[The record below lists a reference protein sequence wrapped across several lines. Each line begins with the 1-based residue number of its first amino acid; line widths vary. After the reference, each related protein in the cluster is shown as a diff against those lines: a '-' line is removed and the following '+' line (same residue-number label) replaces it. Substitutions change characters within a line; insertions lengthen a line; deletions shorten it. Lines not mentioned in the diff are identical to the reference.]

1 MPAARILV
9 LDHTGAKSGVRRS
22 SPLMYHE
29 EGGVLAV
36 VASKGGQPTNPAWFH
51 NLMANPDTTIQ
62 IEALTRQVRARV
74 ATDEERAGLWPRFVD
89 FYPGYDLFERISH
102 GRRLPIVMLEPR

>member
-1 MPAARILV
+1 VTRSGISARILV

-36 VASKGGQPTNPAWFH
+36 VALKGGQAANPAWFH
-51 NLMANPDTTIQ
+51 NLMASPDTTIQ
-62 IEALTRQVRARV
+62 IGASTSPVRARV
-74 ATDEERAGLWPRFVD
+74 ATDERVRP
-89 FYPGYDLFERISH
+89 
-102 GRRLPIVMLEPR
+102 